1 MGEENLV
8 WKKGRLSALFGLV
21 AFEVHAREDAQQTV
35 KKWLE
40 KGHICDRDIGVIP
53 LKVAFIAMGI
63 SDINEG

>member
-35 KKWLE
+35 KK
-40 KGHICDRDIGVIP
+40 
-53 LKVAFIAMGI
+53 
-63 SDINEG
+63 